1 MKRLLILILLGFS
14 CVSQAKSVMR
24 CEGDKAVV
32 FDKERATIDYEGRVF
47 ENAYQRTLSGMVIIA
62 GTDDLGYEGE
72 LLFSK
77 VKGVGAWSFNIS
89 ESEEMTPPEAKS
101 RKTILSIDCTP
112 Q

>member
-1 MKRLLILILLGFS
+1 
-14 CVSQAKSVMR
+14 MR
-24 CEGDKAVV
+24 CEGDKEIV
-32 FDKERATIDYEGRVF
+32 FDKERATIVYDGRIF
-47 ENAYQRTLSGMVIIA
+47 ENAYQRTLIGMVMIS

-77 VKGVGAWSFNIS
+77 VEDVGSWSFNIS

-101 RKTILSIDCTP
+101 RKTILSIECAS

>member
-1 MKRLLILILLGFS
+1 MQ
-14 CVSQAKSVMR
+14 CVDGKQ
-24 CEGDKAVV
+24 VV
-32 FDKERATIDYEGRVF
+32 FDKERATIDYDGRVF
-47 ENAYQRTLSGMVIIA
+47 ENAYQRTVSGMVVIS

-77 VKGVGAWSFNIS
+77 VEDVGSWSFNIS

>member
-1 MKRLLILILLGFS
+1 MKILLILILLGYS
-14 CVSQAKSVMR
+14 CVLQAKSVMR
-24 CEGDKAVV
+24 CEGDKEVI
-32 FDKERATIDYEGRVF
+32 FDKERATIVYEGRVF

-72 LLFSK
+72 LLFSRAK
-77 VKGVGAWSFNIS
+77 DVGSWSFNIS

-101 RKTILSIDCTP
+101 RKTILSINCTP

>member
-1 MKRLLILILLGFS
+1 MKRLLILTLLGFS

-32 FDKERATIDYEGRVF
+32 FDKERATIVYDGRVF
-47 ENAYQRTLSGMVIIA
+47 ENAYQRTLSGMVIIS
-62 GTDDLGYEGE
+62 GTDNLGYEGE

-77 VKGVGAWSFNIS
+77 VEDVGAWSFNIS
-89 ESEEMTPPEAKS
+89 ESDEMTPPEAKT

>member
-1 MKRLLILILLGFS
+1 MQ
-14 CVSQAKSVMR
+14 CVDGKQ
-24 CEGDKAVV
+24 VV
-32 FDKERATIDYEGRVF
+32 FDKERATIVYDGRVF
-47 ENAYQRTLSGMVIIA
+47 ENAYQRTVSGMVVIS

-77 VKGVGAWSFNIS
+77 VEDVGSWSFNIS

>member
-1 MKRLLILILLGFS
+1 MKRLLILILLGYS

-24 CEGDKAVV
+24 CEGDKEVI
-32 FDKERATIDYEGRVF
+32 FDKERATIVYEGRVF
-47 ENAYQRTLSGMVIIA
+47 ENAFQRTLSGMVIIA

-77 VKGVGAWSFNIS
+77 VEDVGTWSFNIS
-89 ESEEMTPPEAKS
+89 ESDEMTPPDAKL